1 VLFVS
6 KLFGRFGRDLGID
19 LGTATTLVHVR
30 GRGIMLREPSVIAID
45 QDTRKVLAVGEEAK
59 RMLGRTPANIIAV
72 RPLKDGVIADFE
84 QTEKM
89 LQYYASKV
97 SRHRW
102 IPPRMVVGIPSG
114 VTEVERRA
122 VLQAAMRAGAREAY
136 VIEEPM
142 AAAIGVGLPVVE
154 PTGSMV
160 VDIGGGTTEVA
171 VISLAGIVA
180 SRSIRIAGDEI
191 DEAIANY
198 VRRTYNLFIG
208 ERTAEQVKI
217 EIGSAFPLEE
227 EITMEVKGRDL
238 ISGLPRSVVI
248 TSEEIRHAI
257 AEPVNAIVEA
267 VKQTLEITPPE
278 LAADI
283 MNYGIVLCG
292 GGGLLRGLDKLLQHE
307 TQMPVYVASDPTSA
321 VVLGTGKVLE
331 ELENNPMLRKVLQT
345 AQSPRKR

>member
-1 VLFVS
+1 
-6 KLFGRFGRDLGID
+6 
-19 LGTATTLVHVR
+19 
-30 GRGIMLREPSVIAID
+30 
-45 QDTRKVLAVGEEAK
+45 
-59 RMLGRTPANIIAV
+59 
-72 RPLKDGVIADFE
+72 
-84 QTEKM
+84 
-89 LQYYASKV
+89 
-97 SRHRW
+97 
-102 IPPRMVVGIPSG
+102 
-114 VTEVERRA
+114 
-122 VLQAAMRAGAREAY
+122 
-136 VIEEPM
+136 M

-180 SRSIRIAGDEI
+180 SRSVRIAGDEI

-217 EIGSAFPLEE
+217 EIGSAYPLEQE
-227 EITMEVKGRDL
+227 LEMEVKGRDL
-238 ISGLPRSVVI
+238 ISGLPRSITI
-248 TSEEIRHAI
+248 TSQEIRQAI

-283 MNYGIVLCG
+283 MNQGIMLCG
-292 GGGLLRGLDKLLQHE
+292 GGALLRGLNQLLQKE
-307 TQMPVYVASDPTSA
+307 TGMPVVVASDPTSC

-331 ELENNPMLRKVLQT
+331 ELDSNPLLRKVLQT
-345 AQSPRKR
+345 TQGRKR

>member
-1 VLFVS
+1 
-6 KLFGRFGRDLGID
+6 
-19 LGTATTLVHVR
+19 
-30 GRGIMLREPSVIAID
+30 
-45 QDTRKVLAVGEEAK
+45 
-59 RMLGRTPANIIAV
+59 
-72 RPLKDGVIADFE
+72 
-84 QTEKM
+84 
-89 LQYYASKV
+89 
-97 SRHRW
+97 
-102 IPPRMVVGIPSG
+102 
-114 VTEVERRA
+114 
-122 VLQAAMRAGAREAY
+122 

-227 EITMEVKGRDL
+227 ELSMEVKGRDL

-331 ELENNPMLRKVLQT
+331 ELESNPMLRKVLQT
-345 AQSPRKR
+345 AQAPRKR

>member
-1 VLFVS
+1 
-6 KLFGRFGRDLGID
+6 
-19 LGTATTLVHVR
+19 
-30 GRGIMLREPSVIAID
+30 
-45 QDTRKVLAVGEEAK
+45 
-59 RMLGRTPANIIAV
+59 
-72 RPLKDGVIADFE
+72 
-84 QTEKM
+84 
-89 LQYYASKV
+89 
-97 SRHRW
+97 
-102 IPPRMVVGIPSG
+102 
-114 VTEVERRA
+114 
-122 VLQAAMRAGAREAY
+122 
-136 VIEEPM
+136 
-142 AAAIGVGLPVVE
+142 
-154 PTGSMV
+154 MV

-217 EIGSAFPLEE
+217 EIGSAFPLDEE
-227 EITMEVKGRDL
+227 LRMEVKGRDL

-267 VKQTLEITPPE
+267 VKQTLEVTPPE

-292 GGGLLRGLDKLLQHE
+292 GGALLRGLDKLLQHE

-331 ELENNPMLRKVLQT
+331 ELESNPMLRKVLQT
-345 AQSPRKR
+345 AQAPRKR

>member
-1 VLFVS
+1 
-6 KLFGRFGRDLGID
+6 
-19 LGTATTLVHVR
+19 
-30 GRGIMLREPSVIAID
+30 M
-45 QDTRKVLAVGEEAK
+45 
-59 RMLGRTPANIIAV
+59 
-72 RPLKDGVIADFE
+72 
-84 QTEKM
+84 
-89 LQYYASKV
+89 
-97 SRHRW
+97 
-102 IPPRMVVGIPSG
+102 
-114 VTEVERRA
+114 
-122 VLQAAMRAGAREAY
+122 LQAAMRAGAREAY

-292 GGGLLRGLDKLLQHE
+292 GGGSLRGLDKLLQHE

>member
-1 VLFVS
+1 
-6 KLFGRFGRDLGID
+6 
-19 LGTATTLVHVR
+19 
-30 GRGIMLREPSVIAID
+30 
-45 QDTRKVLAVGEEAK
+45 
-59 RMLGRTPANIIAV
+59 
-72 RPLKDGVIADFE
+72 
-84 QTEKM
+84 
-89 LQYYASKV
+89 
-97 SRHRW
+97 
-102 IPPRMVVGIPSG
+102 
-114 VTEVERRA
+114 
-122 VLQAAMRAGAREAY
+122 MRAGAREAY

-227 EITMEVKGRDL
+227 ELSMEVKGRDL

-331 ELENNPMLRKVLQT
+331 ELESNPMLRKVLQT
-345 AQSPRKR
+345 AQAPRKR

>member
-1 VLFVS
+1 
-6 KLFGRFGRDLGID
+6 
-19 LGTATTLVHVR
+19 
-30 GRGIMLREPSVIAID
+30 
-45 QDTRKVLAVGEEAK
+45 
-59 RMLGRTPANIIAV
+59 
-72 RPLKDGVIADFE
+72 
-84 QTEKM
+84 
-89 LQYYASKV
+89 
-97 SRHRW
+97 
-102 IPPRMVVGIPSG
+102 
-114 VTEVERRA
+114 VERRA

-227 EITMEVKGRDL
+227 ELSMEVKGRDL

-331 ELENNPMLRKVLQT
+331 ELESNPMLRKVLQT
-345 AQSPRKR
+345 AQAPRKR

>member
-1 VLFVS
+1 
-6 KLFGRFGRDLGID
+6 
-19 LGTATTLVHVR
+19 
-30 GRGIMLREPSVIAID
+30 
-45 QDTRKVLAVGEEAK
+45 
-59 RMLGRTPANIIAV
+59 
-72 RPLKDGVIADFE
+72 
-84 QTEKM
+84 
-89 LQYYASKV
+89 
-97 SRHRW
+97 
-102 IPPRMVVGIPSG
+102 
-114 VTEVERRA
+114 
-122 VLQAAMRAGAREAY
+122 
-136 VIEEPM
+136 
-142 AAAIGVGLPVVE
+142 
-154 PTGSMV
+154 MV

-217 EIGSAFPLEE
+217 EIGSAFPLDEE
-227 EITMEVKGRDL
+227 LTMEVKGRDL

-267 VKQTLEITPPE
+267 VKQTLEVTPPE

-292 GGGLLRGLDKLLQHE
+292 GGALLRGLDKLLQHE

-331 ELENNPMLRKVLQT
+331 ELESNPMLRKVLQT
-345 AQSPRKR
+345 AQAPRKR